1 MKNFCFNTIIAA
13 CLFAGASLPSA
24 AESLAQVDFVA
35 PFAFHVGT
43 ATLPAGPYKI
53 MDSST
58 TGAVVIMSVQGAP
71 SALAMVGE
79 TRVAAPGEKSKV
91 TFAQRGGQMILTSFS
106 RADGRVA
113 ELSFR

>member
-43 ATLPAGPYKI
+43 ATMPAGAYRI
-53 MDSST
+53 LDSST
-58 TGAVVIMSVQGAP
+58 SGAVIIMSVQGAP
-71 SALAMVGE
+71 SALAIIGD
-79 TRVAAPGEKSKV
+79 TRLAGIGEKTKV
-91 TFAQRGGQMILTSFS
+91 TFFQRSGQMFLSSFS
-106 RADGRVA
+106 LADGRVA
-113 ELSFR
+113 ELSGR